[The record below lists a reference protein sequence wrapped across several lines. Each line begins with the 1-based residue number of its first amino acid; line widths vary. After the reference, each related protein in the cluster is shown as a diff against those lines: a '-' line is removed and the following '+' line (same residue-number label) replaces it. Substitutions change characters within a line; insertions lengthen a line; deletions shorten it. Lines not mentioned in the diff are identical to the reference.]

1 MTRILRRNMSVCE
14 KILWKNLRYEKLGF
28 RFRRQHPVGPYVMD
42 FYCPSLNLCIELDG
56 EQHDARIDRY
66 RDNYLLKNGVSTMRI
81 PNLEFLDDIL
91 GWVEKIRMKC
101 IELQSQIDEEGS
113 SR

>member
-1 MTRILRRNMSVCE
+1 
-14 KILWKNLRYEKLGF
+14 
-28 RFRRQHPVGPYVMD
+28 
-42 FYCPSLNLCIELDG
+42 
-56 EQHDARIDRY
+56 
-66 RDNYLLKNGVSTMRI
+66 MRI